1 MHPECG
7 AALRRQADYVGGTM
21 GIVRYARQ
29 SPAREFIVATE
40 QGVLYPLRQQCPD
53 KRFYMASRR
62 MLCVNMKKTS
72 LEKVCQALE
81 TLEPRIQVPEKVRQP
96 AAASL
101 TRMLEIK
108 GR

>member
-1 MHPECG
+1 
-7 AALRRQADYVGGTM
+7 
-21 GIVRYARQ
+21 
-29 SPAREFIVATE
+29 
-40 QGVLYPLRQQCPD
+40 
-53 KRFYMASRR
+53 MASRR